1 MTGWEVSDV
10 QTVPSI
16 ELAMTRVAEFAEV
29 VCGDRDLLRAE
40 FDAIIAANWPS
51 HEQSTLPPPHPG
63 SVPRSRPADPECS
76 AVEGGVLRPTPVVPV
91 PPWPRERSPPTRA
104 TSGSAIDI
112 LTVSRKTVIEPET

>member
-51 HEQSTLPPPHPG
+51 HEQPTLPPPHPG

-76 AVEGGVLRPTPVVPV
+76 AVEGGVLRPTPVVPGTL
-91 PPWPRERSPPTRA
+91 PAHPRNIRECDRHSDGLPKDGDRA
-104 TSGSAIDI
+104 GD
-112 LTVSRKTVIEPET
+112 LTKVT